1 MQPIMSIII
10 PIYNVELYLEQ
21 CLHSVLVD
29 NMANNIEVICVND
42 GSTDNSLRICEK
54 YALIYNNLK
63 LITQTNAGL
72 SAARNTG
79 LKNASGEY
87 VCFLDSDDYL
97 LPNVLKAVKE
107 QVINQMEVDVI
118 CCNALAN
125 GIELSFP
132 TDFSFINGNG
142 IQFCEYFYS
151 KKHFAYPTEAWHYIC
166 RRQFLIKNQ
175 IQFKH
180 GFLHED
186 EDFTPRILLAAQSV
200 TIFSSPI
207 LFYRVK
213 RVGAISATIKEKNF
227 YDILQIVKDLCTYY
241 KKNSA
246 PDLFYEMQYN
256 LLLSTLYQMNKR
268 GMECSVD
275 DINLLRSLSK
285 NLQQIRTTKLASVN
299 LKIAHAYYNYKM
311 PRLLR
316 KGVNIV
322 CRLKK

>member
-1 MQPIMSIII
+1 MQ
-10 PIYNVELYLEQ
+10 
-21 CLHSVLVD
+21 D
-29 NMANNIEVICVND
+29 NNTDNLEVICVND
-42 GSTDNSLRICEK
+42 GSTDNSLSICEIFANQYK
-54 YALIYNNLK
+54 NLK
-63 LITQTNAGL
+63 LVSQPNAGL

-79 LKNASGEY
+79 LKNALGEY

-107 QVINQMEVDVI
+107 QIINHMEVDVI
-118 CCNALAN
+118 CCNTLAN

-132 TDFSFINGNG
+132 IDFSFINGNG

-186 EDFTPRILLAAQSV
+186 EDFTPRILLAAQNV

-213 RVGAISATIKEKNF
+213 RDGAISTTIKEKNF
-227 YDILQIVKDLCTYY
+227 HDILQIVKDLCSHY

-246 PDLFYEMQYN
+246 PDLFYEMQYD

-268 GMECSVD
+268 GMEYSVG
-275 DINLLRSLSK
+275 DIDLLRSLSK
-285 NLQQIRTTKLASVN
+285 SLKQIRTTKLACVN
-299 LKIAHAYYNYKM
+299 IKIAYAYYNYKM

-316 KGVNIV
+316 KGVNIA